1 MPLQNTDTNEPI
13 NCFKHGIIT
22 MHMKIHFLLFAL
34 SAFSLVACGQ
44 SASKSAASTP
54 ASAPHSPAPE
64 SRFEVLDAASYAAL
78 LDQKAGA
85 MILDVRTP
93 NEYASGHIPGAVNM
107 DFYAPDFSQ
116 RLESLDKTR
125 ECFIY
130 CASGNRSGQAIK
142 VMQQAGFRRVV
153 DLKGGFGAWARAGK
167 PVER

>member
-1 MPLQNTDTNEPI
+1 
-13 NCFKHGIIT
+13 
-22 MHMKIHFLLFAL
+22 MKIYFFGAL
-34 SAFSLVACGQ
+34 SVLSLVACGQ
-44 SASKSAASTP
+44 SASKHAAAAPQAP
-54 ASAPHSPAPE
+54 AFE
-64 SRFEVLDAASYAAL
+64 SQFEVLDIASYATL
-78 LDQKAGA
+78 LGQNAGA

-130 CASGNRSGQAIK
+130 CASGNRSGQAMKI
-142 VMQQAGFRRVV
+142 MQQAGFRRVV